1 MPSSSSVDFKGYA
14 LTGKSRPSLY
24 AVFYSDKQTKFLD
37 PKKWNDLK
45 VTGFEPKTFEA
56 DDVEIAITHCGVCG
70 SDVHTL
76 TQGWGESKLPLIV
89 GHEII
94 GIVTRV
100 GDNVKEFTPGDR
112 AGVGAQRGSCMSCR
126 ACKDGLENYCPNSI
140 ETYVSSHIFLYH
152 HSAFDKTICAKNA
165 VYPNGIVAQG
175 GYSTAIRAHQRFV
188 FPIPDEIESRDA
200 ASMMCAG
207 LTVFSPLKTHG
218 CGPGKRVGVVGIGGL
233 GHYAVLWAKAMGAEV
248 YAFTHDDSKVNDIKK
263 MGADHVVNTGKKVST
278 RMRMKVTEHIL
289 ISTAVPLQ
297 DFWKD
302 HEHTL
307 DIIISTRDSFGDKMP
322 LGDFLSMLYVHGRFI
337 TVGLPDADDTLPPVH
352 PFDFAPNG
360 CLIGGSKL
368 GSKEECLEMLELAR
382 SKGIKP
388 WIEEMPM
395 RDVGQA
401 LQKVMDNKVRYRY
414 VLTQDLA

>member
-1 MPSSSSVDFKGYA
+1 MSLSRPVEHKGYA
-14 LTGKSRPSLY
+14 LT
-24 AVFYSDKQTKFLD
+24 D

-45 VTGFEPKTFEA
+45 VTDFKPKTFEA

-94 GIVTRV
+94 GTVTRV
-100 GDNVKEFTPGDR
+100 GDKVKDFKPGDR

-126 ACKDGLENYCPNSI
+126 ACKDGLENYCPKGI
-140 ETYVSSHIFLYH
+140 ETY
-152 HSAFDKTICAKNA
+152 NA
-165 VYPNGIVAQG
+165 VYPDGVVAQG

-218 CGPGKRVGVVGIGGL
+218 CGPGKKVGIVGIGGL

-248 YAFTHDDSKVNDIKK
+248 YAFTHDDSKVDDIKK
-263 MGADHVVNTGKKVST
+263 MGADHVVNTGKK
-278 RMRMKVTEHIL
+278 
-289 ISTAVPLQ
+289 
-297 DFWKD
+297 DFAKD
-302 HEHTL
+302 YSHTL
-307 DIIISTRDSFGDKMP
+307 DIIVSTRDSFGDKMP

-360 CLIGGSKL
+360 CLLGGSKI
-368 GSKEECLEMLELAR
+368 GSKEDCLEMLELAR

-395 RDVGQA
+395 CDVGKA
-401 LQKVMDNKVRYRY
+401 LQNVKDNKVRYRY